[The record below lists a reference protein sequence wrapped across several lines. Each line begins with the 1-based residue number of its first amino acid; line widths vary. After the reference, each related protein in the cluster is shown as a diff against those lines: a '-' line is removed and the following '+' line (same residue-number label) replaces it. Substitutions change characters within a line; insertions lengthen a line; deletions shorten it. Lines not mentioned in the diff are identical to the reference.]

1 MMNKRVVLCCVRVGA
16 ALAANPDSRV
26 SLASNSGPPNEAANP
41 AGETELREASAKA
54 IKLIQ
59 HSQVIWYQRETCTSC
74 HHQLL
79 PEIPLKL
86 ARERG
91 VAVDEK
97 IARATTTNAFAS
109 LNDLDSVVQGYDFID

>member
-1 MMNKRVVLCCVRVGA
+1 MMNKLLLLCFVMVVAG
-16 ALAANPDSRV
+16 LAANTDSRV

-86 ARERG
+86 AP
-91 VAVDEK
+91 AP
-97 IARATTTNAFAS
+97 RAGGGGKKEGAGTTKTFVS
-109 LNDLDSVVQGYDFID
+109 FYVLDSVVLGDGFI

>member
-1 MMNKRVVLCCVRVGA
+1 MSSSRGSMMKKQLLLCFLFVVAG
-16 ALAANPDSRV
+16 LAANTDSRV
-26 SLASNSGPPNEAANP
+26 SLPPNPGPPNEAANP

-109 LNDLDSVVQGYDFID
+109 LNDLDSV